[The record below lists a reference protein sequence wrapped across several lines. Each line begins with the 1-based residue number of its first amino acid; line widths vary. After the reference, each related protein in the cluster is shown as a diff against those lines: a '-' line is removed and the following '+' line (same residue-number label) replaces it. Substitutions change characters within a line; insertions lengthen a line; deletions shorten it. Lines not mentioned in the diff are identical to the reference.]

1 MDTKSNII
9 NNGVFPYVVEE
20 RQLNIT
26 HLDVFSRLMMDR
38 IVFLSGEVND
48 SSMDTI
54 VAQLLFLDSQ
64 EEAPIYMYINSGGG
78 SCYAGLELISV
89 MRYIKS
95 PVYTIVLG
103 MAASMGAVIASNGE
117 RGHRMALPYSRIMI
131 HQPSA
136 GLQYATFKDTEIH
149 LREMESVKRDLYEI
163 LADNSGKSVAEIETL
178 CDRDYWMKPQE
189 AISLGFIDGI
199 VTKKE

>member
-1 MDTKSNII
+1 METDIKN
-9 NNGVFPYVVEE
+9 VFSPYVVEE
-20 RQLNIT
+20 RQMHIT

-38 IVFLSGEVND
+38 IVFLSGEVTD
-48 SSMDTI
+48 DAMDTI
-54 VAQLLFLDSQ
+54 VAQLLFLDSL
-64 EEAPIYMYINSGGG
+64 EEAPIYMYINSPGG

-95 PVYTIVLG
+95 PVYTTVLG
-103 MAASMGAVIASNGE
+103 MAASMGAVIASSGE
-117 RGHRMALPYSRIMI
+117 KGHRKALPYSRIMI

-136 GLQYATFKDTEIH
+136 GLQHATFKDTEIH
-149 LREMESVKRDLYEI
+149 LREMESVKKDLYEI
-163 LADNSGKSVAEIETL
+163 LAENSGRSIEEVEKL
-178 CDRDYWMKPQE
+178 CDRDHWMKPHE